1 LHTIRHT
8 TPFAGSSAEL
18 ARLCA
23 IHHRRRLSKD
33 LVISFRRR
41 RYIVQTG
48 GAPRYALRGQ
58 QIDVIT
64 YRDGRIEL
72 WHGKEKLPFKV
83 YESSTFGTRVDVP
96 GGMIREIA
104 S

>member
-64 YRDGRIEL
+64 YRDGRTEL

-83 YESSTFGTRVDVP
+83 
-96 GGMIREIA
+96 
-104 S
+104 